1 VDRTRISYWQ
11 LSAAAGWTILMII
24 GSSIPSIPREVA
36 PLFAYDKIL
45 HFIEY
50 AGFAWLWGLLARAAF
65 PGMLRGRI
73 WLMIILLGAVWGALD
88 EVYQGMIGRS
98 RDPFD
103 WVADTV
109 GVCVAQAVQEWLAR
123 REGRGK

>member
-1 VDRTRISYWQ
+1 
-11 LSAAAGWTILMII
+11 MII

-36 PLFAYDKIL
+36 PLFAYDKVL

-50 AGFAWLWGLLARAAF
+50 AGFAWLWGLLARVLF

-73 WLMIILLGAVWGALD
+73 WLMIVLLAAVWGAFD

-98 RDPFD
+98 QDLTD
-103 WVADTV
+103 WIADV
-109 GVCVAQAVQEWLAR
+109 LGASVAQAIQEYLAR
-123 REGRGK
+123 RKGRGRNIGAL